1 MYCAGVWQGGCES
14 SLGGGSGEGVAER
27 EISMKASRPR
37 ARAASGAWDL
47 LLSCKKLLT
56 LFIDIMLFNGS
67 CAVCLSV
74 CTPCVPLGTPKLQP
88 PSPIP
93 LHTLLP
99 QPSPYPPPR

>member
-1 MYCAGVWQGGCES
+1 MYCAGVCQGGCES

-56 LFIDIMLFNGS
+56 LSIDIMLFNRS
-67 CAVCLSV
+67 CAVCLYV
-74 CTPCVPLGTPKLQP
+74 CTTCVALGNPEGEVSVAIQLQD
-88 PSPIP
+88 
-93 LHTLLP
+93 LLAANAR
-99 QPSPYPPPR
+99 Y